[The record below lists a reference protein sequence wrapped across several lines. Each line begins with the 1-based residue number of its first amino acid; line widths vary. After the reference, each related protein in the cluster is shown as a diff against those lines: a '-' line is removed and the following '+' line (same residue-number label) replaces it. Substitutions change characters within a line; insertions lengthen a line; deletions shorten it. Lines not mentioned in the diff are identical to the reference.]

1 MTTGPREMEAL
12 LREAASR
19 LGPRLPRRLHV
30 AFRPL
35 AEAYFRTTARGG
47 ELRVV
52 VNEAFSP
59 APDDVMAAMAEV
71 IVARASGA
79 ARPRKVGAP
88 FWRFVET
95 DDLRDRMQR
104 NYLARQRSFSPEPR
118 GEVWDLAHL
127 FDEVNEA
134 YFDGALE
141 RPMLGWTLRPITYRW
156 GWYSSM
162 VRPHGLIVI
171 NCLLDDPRVPDFVLE
186 GTMHHE
192 MLHMLTDAMVVN
204 GRRVVHTREFR
215 RAERAFDRFSDLR
228 PEYRK
233 VLNRY
238 ARDLSRRQGVGPGRR
253 HRR

>member
-1 MTTGPREMEAL
+1 MTSDAGAFEGM
-12 LREAASR
+12 LRAAAAR
-19 LGPRLPRRLHV
+19 LKARVPRRLSV

-52 VNEAFSP
+52 VNDAFDD
-59 APDDVMAAMAEV
+59 APKEVLAALAEV

-79 ARPRKVGAP
+79 ARPRDVGAP
-88 FWRFVET
+88 FWEYAGTER
-95 DDLRDRMQR
+95 LRERMQR
-104 NYLARQRSFSPEPR
+104 NYLARQRSFTPDPR
-118 GEVWDLAHL
+118 GDVWDLEEV
-127 FDEVNEA
+127 FDAVNEE
-134 YFDGALE
+134 YFEGSLE
-141 RPMLGWTLRPITYRW
+141 RPMLGWSRRPLTYRW

-162 VRPHGLIVI
+162 VRPSGLIVI
-171 NCLLDDPRVPDFVLE
+171 NRLLDDPRVPRFVLE

-192 MLHMLTDAMVVN
+192 MLHMRGDTRVVN

-215 RAERAFDRFSDLR
+215 EAERAFDRFHELR

-238 ARDLSRRQGVGPGRR
+238 AKRLARTKRGGRR
-253 HRR
+253 RR